1 LFSNTGDAGVVENSR
16 EVQLKQVTILK
27 QHMSLPGE
35 HGRHATICLAHLVKP
50 GNSLVRCEALD
61 ALLSALDAANP
72 TEMRK
77 RAAWALGGLAASVA
91 SYDLSERIV
100 PTLIRALN
108 LNDAARPDVL
118 VAGQAYHSLL
128 YIGTPDAVAA
138 TEAYRAK
145 VIAAKALVQ
154 REAS

>member
-1 LFSNTGDAGVVENSR
+1 MRS
-16 EVQLKQVTILK
+16 
-27 QHMSLPGE
+27 
-35 HGRHATICLAHLVKP
+35 
-50 GNSLVRCEALD
+50 EA
-61 ALLSALDAANP
+61 LSALLNAVEAGNP

-91 SYDLSERIV
+91 PYDLSERIV

-108 LNDAARPDVL
+108 LHDSGRPDVL

-128 YIGTPDAVAA
+128 YIGTPDAIAA

-145 VIAAKALVQ
+145 VIEAKALVQ

>member
-1 LFSNTGDAGVVENSR
+1 MADNIR
-16 EVQLKQVTILK
+16 EIQLRQIAILK

-35 HGRHATICLAHLVKP
+35 HGRHAAICLAHLVKP
-50 GNSLVRCEALD
+50 GNSLVRCEALN
-61 ALLSALDAANP
+61 ALLDAMDSINP

-77 RAAWALGGLAASVA
+77 RAAWALGGLAAAVA

-100 PTLIRALN
+100 PTLIKALN
-108 LNDAARPDVL
+108 LQDSARPDVL

-138 TEAYRAK
+138 TEAYRTK
-145 VIAAKALVQ
+145 VIAAKVLVQ

>member
-1 LFSNTGDAGVVENSR
+1 MA
-16 EVQLKQVTILK
+16 
-27 QHMSLPGE
+27 LPGE

-50 GNSLVRCEALD
+50 GNSLVRCEALN
-61 ALLSALDAANP
+61 ALLTAVETNNP

-77 RAAWALGGLAASVA
+77 RAAWALGGLASSVA
-91 SYDLSERIV
+91 PYDLSERIV
-100 PTLIRALN
+100 PALIRALN
-108 LNDAARPDVL
+108 LHDTARPDVL

-145 VIAAKALVQ
+145 VIEAKALVR